1 MQRPTP
7 LRIGPTLVDGNAPF
21 FLIAGPCVIESPD
34 HARNV
39 AERLRELTASRGIP
53 FVFKS
58 SYDKANRTSLAS
70 YRGPGLDEG
79 LKVLETIRRELEVA
93 VLSDVHEPNQVPAAG
108 EVLDMIQIPAFLC
121 RQTDLLVAAART
133 GRPVNVKKGQFLAPW
148 DMKPVV
154 EKLRESGAQGIA
166 VTERGSSFGYNRLVV
181 DFPSLA
187 ILGETGAHVVFDA
200 THAVQQPGGL
210 GNATGGERRH
220 VSLLARAAMAVGCD
234 GLFIEVHPDPDHAPC
249 DGPNM
254 LALDEVGDLL
264 DVLVRIREASAA
276 MQR

>member
-1 MQRPTP
+1 M
-7 LRIGPTLVDGNAPF
+7 
-21 FLIAGPCVIESPD
+21 
-34 HARNV
+34 
-39 AERLRELTASRGIP
+39 
-53 FVFKS
+53 
-58 SYDKANRTSLAS
+58 
-70 YRGPGLDEG
+70 
-79 LKVLETIRRELEVA
+79 
-93 VLSDVHEPNQVPAAG
+93 
-108 EVLDMIQIPAFLC
+108 
-121 RQTDLLVAAART
+121 
-133 GRPVNVKKGQFLAPW
+133 KKGQFLAPW